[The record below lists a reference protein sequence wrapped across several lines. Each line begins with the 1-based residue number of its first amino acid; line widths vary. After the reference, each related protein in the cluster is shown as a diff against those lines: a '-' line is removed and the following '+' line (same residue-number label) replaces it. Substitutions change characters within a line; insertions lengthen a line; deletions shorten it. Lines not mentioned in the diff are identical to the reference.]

1 MADLL
6 AIRLHASSVTIS
18 RCYEDVYVNTI
29 FPHTAGL
36 LNRLLAKCFSL
47 TYGLDDF
54 NSAVNRHLFS
64 LGSLSLSFIFVRFL
78 ASMTHSGCSD

>member
-36 LNRLLAKCFSL
+36 LNRLIARCFSL

-54 NSAVNRHLFS
+54 NSAINRHLFS
-64 LGSLSLSFIFVRFL
+64 LGSLSLLMMITSPIYTVVL
-78 ASMTHSGCSD
+78 